1 MEAQPG
7 TAGKKEVNL
16 PALSG
21 VGKVGISIK
30 FEIGNINSR
39 ASVYN
44 VRS

>member
-1 MEAQPG
+1 METQPG
-7 TAGKKEVNL
+7 TAGNQEVNL
-16 PALSG
+16 SALSG
-21 VGKVGISIK
+21 VGGISIK